1 VRVQVP
7 SRTLVLKNQ
16 LRIGHVIGSLD
27 PAVDY
32 AIAQTR
38 QLLVGLNVLAMT
50 GAGVSTDSGIPD
62 YRGQGRVVKHPLT
75 FDQFLASEENQAR
88 YWARSYVGWNRIA
101 GAEPNHAHLALAK
114 AEQTGQIQQLITQ
127 NVDGLHQKA
136 GSKNVIELHGRLDRV
151 VCLDCT
157 DSISRQDMDG
167 LIQAANPLMNRSAD
181 IEFTPDG
188 DAEIDVPEDFRV
200 PTCQNCNG
208 RYKPDVVFFGEQIPQ
223 LRVAEAKTA
232 VEGAEA
238 VLVAGSSL
246 TVNSGLRL
254 VKQAKELGQKIVII
268 NLGETKA
275 DNIADVKLNAS
286 AADVLRALFL

>member
-1 VRVQVP
+1 
-7 SRTLVLKNQ
+7 
-16 LRIGHVIGSLD
+16 
-27 PAVDY
+27 
-32 AIAQTR
+32 
-38 QLLVGLNVLAMT
+38 MT

-62 YRGQGRVVKHPLT
+62 YRGQGRVIRHPLT

-101 GAEPNHAHLALAK
+101 SAEPNRSHVALAR

-151 VCLDCT
+151 VCLDCNGF
-157 DSISRQDMDG
+157 ISRQEIDG
-167 LIQAANPLMNRSAD
+167 IIRDSNPSIYRNAE
-181 IEFTPDG
+181 IKFTPDG
-188 DAEIDVPEDFRV
+188 DAEIEVPENFKI
-200 PTCQNCNG
+200 PTCESCNG

-223 LRVAEAKTA
+223 TRVAQAKLA
-232 VEGAEA
+232 VEQAEA

-254 VKQAKELGQKIVII
+254 VKQAKGLGQKIVII

-286 AADVLRALFL
+286 AADVLGALFL

>member
-1 VRVQVP
+1 M
-7 SRTLVLKNQ
+7 
-16 LRIGHVIGSLD
+16 IGSLD

-32 AIAQTR
+32 ATAQTR
-38 QLLVGLNVLAMT
+38 QMLAGLRVLAMT

-62 YRGQGRVVKHPLT
+62 YRGQGRVIRHPLT

-101 GAEPNHAHLALAK
+101 SAEPNRSHVALAR

-151 VCLDCT
+151 VCLDCNGF
-157 DSISRQDMDG
+157 ISRQEIDG
-167 LIQAANPLMNRSAD
+167 IIRDSNPSIDRNAE
-181 IEFTPDG
+181 IKFTPDG
-188 DAEIDVPEDFRV
+188 DAEIEVPENFKI
-200 PTCQNCNG
+200 PTCESCNG

-223 LRVAEAKTA
+223 TRVAQAKLA
-232 VEGAEA
+232 VEQAEA

-286 AADVLRALFL
+286 AADVLGALFL